1 MASSHAIRVHDLQ
14 RDELPLPVAFLLS
27 CLLLIGIALTA
38 VLTLENAVRPVPKP
52 TPLHVVLLQLPS
64 QPPRPL
70 VAPPPAALP
79 PPTAAIVVPVAPSG
93 HLVLALRP
101 SLPVPAR
108 RPLRPAPR
116 RTARHVTESQA
127 AEEPPARPP
136 VATSPAKTTSSPPAD
151 PAARDSLQARIR
163 EAIHSS
169 FRYPEA
175 ARVTGTHGT
184 AVVGFLYRD
193 RSALAIRIIQSS
205 LSSVLDRAAIGIV
218 RDAEMPPPGKLAGQT
233 LSLEVPVVFDL
244 STDDD

>member
-27 CLLLIGIALTA
+27 CLLSVGIVLTA
-38 VLTLENAVRPVPKP
+38 VLTLQNAVRPVPKP
-52 TPLHVVLLQLPS
+52 APLHVVLLQLPS

-79 PPTAAIVVPVAPSG
+79 PPIAAIVVPVAPTG
-93 HLVLALRP
+93 QVVARP
-101 SLPVPAR
+101 LSLPVPAR
-108 RPLRPAPR
+108 RPLRQAPR
-116 RTARHVTESQA
+116 RAARHA
-127 AEEPPARPP
+127 AELQATEPARP
-136 VATSPAKTTSSPPAD
+136 ATVTPQAKTTSSPQAD

-205 LSSVLDRAAIGIV
+205 LSSVLDRAAVQIV

>member
-27 CLLLIGIALTA
+27 CLLSVGIALTA
-38 VLTLENAVRPVPKP
+38 VLTLQNAVRPVPKP
-52 TPLHVVLLQLPS
+52 APLHVVLLQLPS

-79 PPTAAIVVPVAPSG
+79 PPTVAITVPVAPSG
-93 HLVLALRP
+93 HVVAGPRP

-108 RPLRPAPR
+108 RPPRPPHR
-116 RTARHVTESQA
+116 ARHAAERQA
-127 AEEPPARPP
+127 ATEPPARPAA
-136 VATSPAKTTSSPPAD
+136 ATPQASTISSPQAD

-169 FRYPEA
+169 FHYPEA

-205 LSSVLDRAAIGIV
+205 LSSILDRAAIGIV